1 MDFWTPLTDLDNYD
15 KPIIAFVPP
24 SSVNLLIESLEKSKI
39 SYSNITDVFRKHFNN
54 HVQMLKDK
62 KHKMKTS
69 KILSTF
75 ALNEYHTLAEIHWYM
90 QALSRKHPQIVKL
103 INIGYSSEGRPLLA
117 VKILHFIKQVGRKF
131 AKNSI
136 WIDAGMHAREWIA
149 PATAVYL
156 LHELAENYEN
166 TKEIQFILN
175 KYSFYILP
183 VVNPDGYD
191 YSWKSERFWR
201 KSRSKHNCT
210 FWSCCVGV
218 DLDSIDLR
226 GHPCRPDYPGPF
238 PFSES
243 ETRAVSKFLSENQQR
258 ILLAISLHSFGKL
271 LTVPYSFKS
280 DEVENS
286 NFQTY
291 TARHFLQA
299 TAFKNEFYTFT
310 QAYNNYTE
318 VIVATVQVEVSYCR
332 LLSVCTVQPLLAYCI
347 VTLLIGFPL
356 IVNRSSA
363 VNRFLTVA
371 DRSLHPMVEYWTS
384 RFCQLI
390 FFCLFV
396 IGNIHAL
403 NGVYDL
409 DLKMPGK
416 MPSKIIMLIN
426 GKNLSLLHASGFL
439 FIDF

>member
-1 MDFWTPLTDLDNYD
+1 MFAELSLFWTIIFVSIFSAWNLNLYENYQLLQIQLLSQDDVNVLQKIVDVENLEMDFWTPLTDFDNYD

-24 SSVNLLIESLEKSKI
+24 TSANLLIENLEKSKI

-69 KILSTF
+69 KLLSTF
-75 ALNEYHTLAEIHWYM
+75 TLNEYHTLAEVRS
-90 QALSRKHPQIVKL
+90 LSRKHPQIVKL

-117 VKILHFIKQVGRKF
+117 VK
-131 AKNSI
+131 
-136 WIDAGMHAREWIA
+136 
-149 PATAVYL
+149 
-156 LHELAENYEN
+156 LAENYEN
-166 TKEIQFILN
+166 TKEIQSILD

-218 DLDSIDLR
+218 DLDRNFKISIDLQ

-243 ETRAVSKFLSENQQR
+243 ETRAVSKFLSENQQH

-299 TAFKNEFYTFT
+299 TAFKNKFYTFT
-310 QAYNNYTE
+310 QAYNNYKFSIGQE
-318 VIVATVQVEVSYCR
+318 MDWIR
-332 LLSVCTVQPLLAYCI
+332 LFTNISLAYSI
-347 VTLLIGFPL
+347 KLPPTP
-356 IVNRSSA
+356 NE
-363 VNRFLTVA
+363 
-371 DRSLHPMVEYWTS
+371 PY
-384 RFCQLI
+384 
-390 FFCLFV
+390 
-396 IGNIHAL
+396 
-403 NGVYDL
+403 
-409 DLKMPGK
+409 
-416 MPSKIIMLIN
+416 
-426 GKNLSLLHASGFL
+426 GFL
-439 FIDF
+439 LPENYIVPVSIQAFEGILNMVKSLNYFY

>member
-1 MDFWTPLTDLDNYD
+1 MFAEVSLFWTFIFASIFSAWSLNLYENYQLLQIQLLSQDDVNVLQKIVDVESLEMDFWTPLTDLDNYD

-39 SYSNITDVFRKHFNN
+39 SYSNITDVFRKNFNN

-75 ALNEYHTLAEIHWYM
+75 TLNEYHTLAEIHWYM

-117 VKILHFIKQVGRKF
+117 VK
-131 AKNSI
+131 
-136 WIDAGMHAREWIA
+136 
-149 PATAVYL
+149 
-156 LHELAENYEN
+156 LAENYEN

-218 DLDSIDLR
+218 DLDRNFNISIDLR

-243 ETRAVSKFLSENQQR
+243 ETRAVSKFLSENQQH

-299 TAFKNEFYTFT
+299 TAFKNEFYTLT
-310 QAYNNYTE
+310 QAYKNYKFSIGQE
-318 VIVATVQVEVSYCR
+318 MDWIR
-332 LLSVCTVQPLLAYCI
+332 LFTNIPLAYSI
-347 VTLLIGFPL
+347 KLPPTP
-356 IVNRSSA
+356 NE
-363 VNRFLTVA
+363 
-371 DRSLHPMVEYWTS
+371 PY
-384 RFCQLI
+384 
-390 FFCLFV
+390 
-396 IGNIHAL
+396 
-403 NGVYDL
+403 
-409 DLKMPGK
+409 
-416 MPSKIIMLIN
+416 
-426 GKNLSLLHASGFL
+426 GFL
-439 FIDF
+439 LPEDHIVPVSIQAFEGILNMVKSLNYLY

>member
-1 MDFWTPLTDLDNYD
+1 MFAEVSLFWTFIFASIFSAWNLNLYENYQLLQIQLLSQDDVNVLQKIVDVESLEMDFWTPLTDLDNYD
-15 KPIIAFVPP
+15 KPITAFVPP

-39 SYSNITDVFRKHFNN
+39 SYSNITDVFRKNFDN

-75 ALNEYHTLAEIHWYM
+75 TLNEYHTLAEIHWYM

-117 VKILHFIKQVGRKF
+117 VKMLHFIKQVGRKF
-131 AKNSI
+131 TKNSI

-166 TKEIQFILN
+166 TKEIQLILN

-243 ETRAVSKFLSENQQR
+243 ETRAVSKFLSENQQH

-299 TAFKNEFYTFT
+299 TAFKNEFYTLT
-310 QAYNNYTE
+310 QAYKNYKFSIGQE
-318 VIVATVQVEVSYCR
+318 MDWIR
-332 LLSVCTVQPLLAYCI
+332 LFTKIPLAYSI
-347 VTLLIGFPL
+347 KLPPTP
-356 IVNRSSA
+356 NE
-363 VNRFLTVA
+363 
-371 DRSLHPMVEYWTS
+371 PY
-384 RFCQLI
+384 
-390 FFCLFV
+390 
-396 IGNIHAL
+396 
-403 NGVYDL
+403 
-409 DLKMPGK
+409 
-416 MPSKIIMLIN
+416 
-426 GKNLSLLHASGFL
+426 GFL
-439 FIDF
+439 LPEDHIVPVSIQAFEGILNMVKSLNYLY

>member
-1 MDFWTPLTDLDNYD
+1 MFAKLSLFWTIIFASIFSVQNLNLYENYQLLQIQLLSQDDVNVLQKIVDEVENLEIDFWTPLTDFDNYD

-24 SSVNLLIESLEKSKI
+24 TSANSLIESLEKSNI
-39 SYSNITDVFRKHFNN
+39 SYNNITDVFRKN
-54 HVQMLKDK
+54 
-62 KHKMKTS
+62 
-69 KILSTF
+69 ST
-75 ALNEYHTLAEIHWYM
+75 
-90 QALSRKHPQIVKL
+90 
-103 INIGYSSEGRPLLA
+103 
-117 VKILHFIKQVGRKF
+117 
-131 AKNSI
+131 KNSI

-156 LHELAENYEN
+156 LHQLAENYEN
-166 TKEIQFILN
+166 TKEIQSILD
-175 KYSFYILP
+175 KYNFYILP

-218 DLDSIDLR
+218 DLDRNFKISINLQ

-243 ETRAVSKFLSENQQR
+243 ETRAISKFLSKNQQH

-299 TAFKNEFYTFT
+299 TAFKNKFYTFT
-310 QAYNNYTE
+310 QAYNNYKFSIGQE
-318 VIVATVQVEVSYCR
+318 MDWIR
-332 LLSVCTVQPLLAYCI
+332 LFTNISLAYSI
-347 VTLLIGFPL
+347 KLPPTP
-356 IVNRSSA
+356 NE
-363 VNRFLTVA
+363 
-371 DRSLHPMVEYWTS
+371 PY
-384 RFCQLI
+384 
-390 FFCLFV
+390 
-396 IGNIHAL
+396 
-403 NGVYDL
+403 
-409 DLKMPGK
+409 
-416 MPSKIIMLIN
+416 
-426 GKNLSLLHASGFL
+426 GFL
-439 FIDF
+439 LPEDYIVPVSIQAFEGILNMVKSLNYFY

>member
-1 MDFWTPLTDLDNYD
+1 MTLLLMIGVDTIHKTILRENHTISIKKYAIQCCFAEMFALLLYATYQLLQIQLLSQDDVNVLQKIVDVESLEMDFWTPLTDLDNYD

-39 SYSNITDVFRKHFNN
+39 SYSNITDVFRKNFNN

-75 ALNEYHTLAEIHWYM
+75 TLNEYHTLAEIHWYM

-117 VKILHFIKQVGRKF
+117 VK
-131 AKNSI
+131 
-136 WIDAGMHAREWIA
+136 
-149 PATAVYL
+149 
-156 LHELAENYEN
+156 LAENYEN

-243 ETRAVSKFLSENQQR
+243 ETRAVSKFLSENQQH

-299 TAFKNEFYTFT
+299 TAFKNEFYTLT
-310 QAYNNYTE
+310 QAYKNYNIPLAYSIKLPPTPNE
-318 VIVATVQVEVSYCR
+318 PYGFLLPEDHIVPVSIQAFEGILNMVEVYIKTKR
-332 LLSVCTVQPLLAYCI
+332 D
-347 VTLLIGFPL
+347 G
-356 IVNRSSA
+356 
-363 VNRFLTVA
+363 
-371 DRSLHPMVEYWTS
+371 
-384 RFCQLI
+384 
-390 FFCLFV
+390 
-396 IGNIHAL
+396 
-403 NGVYDL
+403 
-409 DLKMPGK
+409 
-416 MPSKIIMLIN
+416 
-426 GKNLSLLHASGFL
+426 
-439 FIDF
+439 